1 MLPEG
6 LSLIKGV
13 KCLKWRS
20 HHSQNNLLYLSVTI
34 KYAIG
39 LLRSFILASN
49 RHRDDYRPRSS
60 SAKVRYNQTLTL
72 TIALTL
78 SLTPTFAI
86 TNTALT
92 LTLTL
97 PQF

>member
-1 MLPEG
+1 VPQVAFTPLTEQCC
-6 LSLIKGV
+6 S
-13 KCLKWRS
+13 
-20 HHSQNNLLYLSVTI
+20 LLYLSVTI

-78 SLTPTFAI
+78 TLSLIPTFA
-86 TNTALT
+86 TLATADLGYNGPWLHT
-92 LTLTL
+92 AG
-97 PQF
+97 